1 MGFQSFSPTN
11 RDRAPIFDVLLLVDK
26 RAIFFEAAIA
36 FCPMIQQRSP
46 QLEIE
51 LYFVTLA
58 SEVQRISPR

>member
-1 MGFQSFSPTN
+1 MGFRPFSSTN
-11 RDRAPIFDVLLLVDK
+11 CDRAPIFDVLLLVDK
-26 RAIFFEAAIA
+26 RAIFFEVAIA

-58 SEVQRISPR
+58 SEFQRISPR